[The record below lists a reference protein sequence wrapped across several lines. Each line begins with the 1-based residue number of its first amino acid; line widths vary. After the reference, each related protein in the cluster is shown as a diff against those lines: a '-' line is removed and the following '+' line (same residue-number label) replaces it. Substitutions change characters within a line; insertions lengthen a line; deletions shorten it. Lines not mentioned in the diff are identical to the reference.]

1 MTDAILHLMQYAS
14 QGPQETCIVF
24 ALPGFFVWVFG
35 KKVKPVTYAKQE
47 KQPAKRRRKA
57 VAKKAVVKKN
67 FTTEKPKKAKVKTKK
82 PERRSEPEYSI
93 EDILRIEKYK
103 AERSGI
109 KFENDNW

>member
-82 PERRSEPEYSI
+82 PERRSEPDPSPEF
-93 EDILRIEKYK
+93 ILQVDRYR
-103 AERSGI
+103 AGRDGI
-109 KFENDNW
+109 KFNDNW